1 MSHPDP
7 IDSSDEPA
15 GRLGEP
21 PTTRPDWLVGADEG
35 TLAEQSRTPG
45 PVRPGVPPRPPD
57 PPARVIEPEP
67 PGEASSPSPPDPPS
81 GEPVAAVGPV
91 AWKAAA
97 SSVPRLRQQPAAPPE
112 SSASEPFQ
120 WFAQDAM
127 MAKAGSAGG
136 SRGTQAAADLP
147 DTDPDEETMPLGED
161 PPFWAEWL
169 DRLRMLPR
177 PVLIGVGSALVLGV
191 VAYLLWPRGTAGVSL
206 AQIRQHPEAFEG
218 RSVRVG
224 GKAGETF
231 AVGGSYVYNLFQGRD
246 TVVVYSRLRRPRL
259 HERVKVEGTVSI
271 GYLEGEP
278 RVAVLE
284 DPPSP

>member
-1 MSHPDP
+1 MSRPDP
-7 IDSSDEPA
+7 IDPSDEPA

-35 TLAEQSRTPG
+35 TLAEQPG
-45 PVRPGVPPRPPD
+45 ASDPVRPMAPVDRPD
-57 PPARVIEPEP
+57 PPAPSIEPEP
-67 PGEASSPSPPDPPS
+67 TADAAPPPPPDLAS
-81 GEPVAAVGPV
+81 GEPVTAAGPV

-97 SSVPRLRQQPAAPPE
+97 SSVPRLRQQPVATPPTASLE
-112 SSASEPFQ
+112 SFQ
-120 WFAQDAM
+120 GFAQDAM
-127 MAKAGSAGG
+127 VARTATTG
-136 SRGTQAAADLP
+136 RGTQSAADPL
-147 DTDPDEETMPLGED
+147 DTDPTEEPMPLSED
-161 PPFWAEWL
+161 PPFWSEWL

-177 PVLIGVGSALVLGV
+177 PVLIGVGAVLVLGAA
-191 VAYLLWPRGTAGVSL
+191 AYLFWPRGTPGVSL
-206 AQIRQHPEAFEG
+206 AQILQHPEAFEG

-231 AVGGSYVYNLFQGRD
+231 AVGGSYVFNLCQGRD
-246 TVVVYSRLRRPRL
+246 TIVVYSRLHRPRL

-284 DPPSP
+284 DPASP